1 MKLAFCTCVQLG
13 SSCILEAINAGYN
26 FNLLITLNDSKAKN
40 KSGRVFLDEIADK
53 YTIPL
58 LKINHIND
66 QVVIE
71 TLIEK
76 KIDWLFIIGWSQ
88 IASSTVLNAC
98 LKGVIGAHPTLLPEG
113 RGRAS
118 IPWAII
124 KNLQITGVTFF
135 RMELG
140 VDTGPILAQ
149 CEIPIGKEENATL
162 LYQKVNN
169 AHTELIRN
177 LLPKLESNKIE
188 FLPQDET
195 KATYWEGRTPEDGN
209 LNIEMTCEEV
219 HRIVRA
225 TTHPYPGA
233 FIYLDGKKHIIWS
246 GKLGIGGIM
255 ELAFSDG
262 IYSVTEFEIV

>member
-1 MKLAFCTCVQLG
+1 
-13 SSCILEAINAGYN
+13 
-26 FNLLITLNDSKAKN
+26 
-40 KSGRVFLDEIADK
+40 
-53 YTIPL
+53 
-58 LKINHIND
+58 
-66 QVVIE
+66 
-71 TLIEK
+71 
-76 KIDWLFIIGWSQ
+76 
-88 IASSTVLNAC
+88 
-98 LKGVIGAHPTLLPEG
+98 
-113 RGRAS
+113 
-118 IPWAII
+118 
-124 KNLQITGVTFF
+124 
-135 RMELG
+135 MELG

-169 AHTELIRN
+169 AHTELIKN